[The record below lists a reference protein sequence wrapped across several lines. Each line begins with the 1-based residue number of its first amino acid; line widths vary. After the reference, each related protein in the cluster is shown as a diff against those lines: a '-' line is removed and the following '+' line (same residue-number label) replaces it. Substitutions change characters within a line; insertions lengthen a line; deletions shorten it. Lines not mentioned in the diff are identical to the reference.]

1 MVCLRGK
8 WTLVA
13 CFWLEESINVL
24 PVVNDKIGGSSGL
37 PITLIHHVT
46 LSIRIQ
52 P

>member
-1 MVCLRGK
+1 MLLAGGIRQCAAR
-8 WTLVA
+8 
-13 CFWLEESINVL
+13 S
-24 PVVNDKIGGSSGL
+24 NDKIGGSSGL